1 MLNKLENNSEKLL
14 ILIIE
19 DNKGDYVLIEDNL
32 LEKFSKI
39 ELIHHI
45 NFNHAAQYLQ
55 QSTVKPSVILLDLN
69 LPDLEGIELVKA
81 VVELSF
87 QIPIIVL
94 TGYSD
99 LIMAESTIQLGVSD
113 YLVKDELNPI
123 LLHKSI
129 IFAISRNNYIKHIE
143 IQNNNLNQIAWTQS
157 HILRAPLSRILGI
170 VHLLQEHEIDSEELS
185 FLLEQIKISSNE
197 MDTVVRKIVE
207 NTKTVD

>member
-32 LEKFSKI
+32 LEKFSNI
-39 ELIHHI
+39 ELIHHL
-45 NFNHAAQYLQ
+45 NFNDAAQYLQ
-55 QSTVKPSVILLDLN
+55 QSTDKPSVILLDLN

-129 IFAISRNNYIKHIE
+129 IFAISRSNYIKHIE